1 MKKYEKYEKK
11 YEKKYENMRRVNGT
25 LNKLVC
31 KKPEE

>member
-1 MKKYEKYEKK
+1 MKKYEKIRKNM
-11 YEKKYENMRRVNGT
+11 KKYENMRRVNRT